1 MMEMKSF
8 IAVGIV
14 LAIVIGV
21 TAVFFA
27 SSDPDG
33 LESTALFVQGGKTLT
48 GPSPED
54 GDPEAVGSG
63 TFAYAAPMPDYAL
76 GEELGSLGAIIAIIV
91 GVLIAFALAFGAGKV
106 VAASKQ

>member
-1 MMEMKSF
+1 MMETKSF
-8 IAVGIV
+8 IAIGIV
-14 LAIVIGV
+14 LAIIIGV

-33 LESTALFVQGGKTLT
+33 LESTALFVQGDKTLT
-48 GPSPED
+48 GPSPDD

-91 GVLIAFALAFGAGKV
+91 GILVAFALVFGVSKA